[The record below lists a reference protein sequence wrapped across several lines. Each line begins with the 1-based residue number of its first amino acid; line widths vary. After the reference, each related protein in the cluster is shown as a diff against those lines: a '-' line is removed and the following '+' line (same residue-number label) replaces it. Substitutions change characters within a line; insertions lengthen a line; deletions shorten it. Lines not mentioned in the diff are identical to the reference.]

1 MRFEIQ
7 HDFDAPLE
15 AIERAVISPELGP
28 MLARSLPQMEAVE
41 TLEHRVGD
49 GACHRV
55 IRFRAGAP
63 LAIFRRVDVARD
75 AMAWEEHWTYRLG
88 DHASSW
94 RVEPKA
100 EYRRYLVSEGTYH
113 LEALGGGR
121 SRRTVHGTLEIKLA
135 VVGALAERMALGE
148 IRKTYDAEAETLRRL
163 ASA

>member
-1 MRFEIQ
+1 MHFEIQ
-7 HDFDAPLE
+7 HEFDAPLD

-28 MLARSLPQMEAVE
+28 MLGRSLPQMEAVDL
-41 TLEHRVGD
+41 LEHRVDD

-63 LAIFRRVDVARD
+63 LAIFKRVDVARD
-75 AMAWEEHWTYRLG
+75 AMAWEEHWTYRFG

-113 LEALGGGR
+113 LEPIAGGR
-121 SRRTVHGTLEIKLA
+121 TRRTVHGTLEIKLA
-135 VVGALAERMALGE
+135 LVGAIAERMALSE
-148 IRKTYDAEAETLRRL
+148 IKKTYDAEAETLRRL